1 MPSIA
6 RPLALIT
13 GASSGIGADLAR
25 ALAAR
30 GYDLVVVA
38 RRKDP
43 LQDLARELTQHK
55 AAVHIKIE
63 DLALTGAAARLAE
76 EVQAA
81 GLQIDVLVN
90 NAGFGLA
97 GPFHRSSPVEL
108 SGMIAVNVTALTEL
122 SRVFLP
128 GMVERQQGGILN
140 VASLAAFQP
149 GPFMAVYYA
158 SKAYVLSLSEALWEE
173 CRGTGVTVTAL
184 CPGPVETGFA
194 ERAAM
199 TNTRLFASGLM
210 PKMSSAR
217 VAELGVE
224 GLMRGRRVVIP
235 GLTNSFLALASG
247 WTPRALGL
255 RVTRYL
261 QTSRRDR
268 GREVS
273 QS

>member
-1 MPSIA
+1 
-6 RPLALIT
+6 
-13 GASSGIGADLAR
+13 
-25 ALAAR
+25 
-30 GYDLVVVA
+30 VVVA

-43 LQDLARELTQHK
+43 LQELARELAEHK

-63 DLALTGAAARLAE
+63 DLAQPGAAARLAE
-76 EVQAA
+76 QVQAA

-90 NAGFGLA
+90 NSGFGLA
-97 GPFHRSSPVEL
+97 GPFYKSSPTEL

-122 SRVFLP
+122 SRMFLP
-128 GMVERQQGGILN
+128 GMVERQHGGLLN

-199 TNTRLFASGLM
+199 TNTRLIASGLM
-210 PKMSSAR
+210 PKMSSAQ

-261 QTSRRDR
+261 QTSRSNRDS
-268 GREVS
+268 EVS